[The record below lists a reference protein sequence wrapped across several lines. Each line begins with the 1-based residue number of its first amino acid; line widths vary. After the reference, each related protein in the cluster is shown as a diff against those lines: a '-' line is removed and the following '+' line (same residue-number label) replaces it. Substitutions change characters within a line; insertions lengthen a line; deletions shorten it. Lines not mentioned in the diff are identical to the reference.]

1 MHITGVFGTGGQ
13 SGVINPNGPIVA
25 NGTNLACIPGDTLT
39 MSWIEGNVEKIVT
52 CTQAKLV
59 SDLSIEFDWPT
70 NTGIPEGTEV
80 TLTYRLRRTPESAAW
95 TIIKTVTVGAPSTK
109 DSPLK

>member
-1 MHITGVFGTGGQ
+1 
-13 SGVINPNGPIVA
+13 
-25 NGTNLACIPGDTLT
+25 

-59 SDLSIEFDWPT
+59 SDLAIEFDWPT

-80 TLTYRLRRTPESAAW
+80 KLAYRLRRTPESYECVM
-95 TIIKTVTVGAPSTK
+95 TKTAIVGAPCPK
-109 DSPLK
+109 DASLH